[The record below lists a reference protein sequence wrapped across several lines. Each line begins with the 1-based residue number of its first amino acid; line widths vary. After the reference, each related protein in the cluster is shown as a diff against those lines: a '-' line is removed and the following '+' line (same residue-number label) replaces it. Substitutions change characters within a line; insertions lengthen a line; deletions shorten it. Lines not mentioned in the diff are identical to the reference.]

1 MTLGENLQ
9 RLRKEK
15 GLSQEEVAQALF
27 VSRQSVSK
35 WETDKAEPGV
45 DNLKALAN
53 LYEVTLDQLTGR
65 PQVEYTHKDGKKKTL
80 AEQYRTIA
88 LIRLAIWAVLVMAG
102 QLLEEGNGPLQ
113 FVAFVGILGSAVI
126 GLSLRI
132 RNPYVWGGILCAE
145 VLGILVAV
153 FCTISAESLPAGM
166 AGLALA
172 AMLCFWVKYLSSES
186 VRLLFYEKKEMF
198 P

>member
-53 LYEVTLDQLTGR
+53 LYEVTLDQLTGHT
-65 PQVEYTHKDGKKKTL
+65 QVEYTHKDGEKKTPMD
-80 AEQYRTIA
+80 QYRTMA
-88 LIRLAIWAVLVMAG
+88 LIRLALWLVLVMVG
-102 QLLEEGNGPLQ
+102 QLLEEESGSLQ
-113 FVAFVGILGSAVI
+113 FIAFVGMLGSMVI
-126 GLSLRI
+126 GLSLWI
-132 RNPYVWGGILCAE
+132 RNIYVWGGILCAE
-145 VLGILVAV
+145 GLSILVAV

-166 AGLALA
+166 ASIALA
-172 AMLCFWVKYLSSES
+172 AMLCFWIKYLSSEL
-186 VRLLFYEKKEMF
+186 VRQLFCEKKEMF

>member
-45 DNLKALAN
+45 DNLKVLAN

-65 PQVEYTHKDGKKKTL
+65 TQVEYTHKDGEKKTPMD
-80 AEQYRTIA
+80 QYRTMA
-88 LIRLAIWAVLVMAG
+88 LIRLALWLVLVMVG
-102 QLLEEGNGPLQ
+102 QLLEEESGSLQ
-113 FVAFVGILGSAVI
+113 FIAFVGMLGSMVI
-126 GLSLRI
+126 GLSLWI
-132 RNPYVWGGILCAE
+132 RNIYVWGGILCAE
-145 VLGILVAV
+145 VLSILVAV
-153 FCTISAESLPAGM
+153 FCAISAESLPAGM
-166 AGLALA
+166 ASIALA
-172 AMLCFWVKYLSSES
+172 AMLCFWIKYLSSEL
-186 VRLLFYEKKEMF
+186 VRQLFCEKKEMF

>member
-65 PQVEYTHKDGKKKTL
+65 TQVEYTHKDGEKKTPMD
-80 AEQYRTIA
+80 QYRTMA
-88 LIRLAIWAVLVMAG
+88 LIRLALWLVLVMVG
-102 QLLEEGNGPLQ
+102 QLLEEESGSLQ
-113 FVAFVGILGSAVI
+113 FIAFVGMLGSMVI
-126 GLSLRI
+126 GLSLWI
-132 RNPYVWGGILCAE
+132 RNIYVWGGILCAE
-145 VLGILVAV
+145 VLSILVAV

-166 AGLALA
+166 ASIALA
-172 AMLCFWVKYLSSES
+172 AMLCFWIKYLSSEL
-186 VRLLFYEKKEMF
+186 VRQLFCEKKEMF

>member
-65 PQVEYTHKDGKKKTL
+65 TQAEYTYKDGEKKTP
-80 AEQYRTIA
+80 ADQYRTIA
-88 LIRLAIWAVLVMAG
+88 LIRLALWVVLVMVG
-102 QLLEEGNGPLQ
+102 QLEEESGSLR
-113 FVAFVGILGSAVI
+113 FIAFVGILGAAVI

-132 RNPYVWGGILCAE
+132 RNIYVWGGILCAE
-145 VLGILVAV
+145 VLSILVAV
-153 FCTISAESLPAGM
+153 FCAISAESLPAGM
-166 AGLALA
+166 ASIALA
-172 AMLCFWVKYLSSES
+172 AMLCFWIKYLSSEL
-186 VRLLFYEKKEMF
+186 VRKLFCEKKEMF

>member
-1 MTLGENLQ
+1 MTLGENLH

-65 PQVEYTHKDGKKKTL
+65 TQAEYTQKAGGEKTS
-80 AEQYRTIA
+80 AEHYRNMA
-88 LIRLAIWAVLVMAG
+88 LIRLALWAVLAMAG
-102 QLLEEGNGPLQ
+102 QLEKESGSLQ
-113 FVAFVGILGSAVI
+113 FIAFVGILGSAVI

-132 RNPYVWGGILCAE
+132 RNIYVWGWILCGE
-145 VLGILVAV
+145 VLSILVAII
-153 FCTISAESLPAGM
+153 CTITVESLPE
-166 AGLALA
+166 GLASVALV
-172 AMLCFWVKYLSSES
+172 AMLCFWIKYLTSES
-186 VRLLFYEKKEMF
+186 VRQLFYEEKEIF

>member
-65 PQVEYTHKDGKKKTL
+65 TQVEYTHKDVEKKTP
-80 AEQYRTIA
+80 ADQYRTTA
-88 LIRLAIWAVLVMAG
+88 LIRLAIWAVLVMVG
-102 QLLEEGNGPLQ
+102 QLLEEESGSLQ
-113 FVAFVGILGSAVI
+113 FIAFVGILGSAVI

-132 RNPYVWGGILCAE
+132 RNIYVWGGILCAE
-145 VLGILVAV
+145 VISILAAV
-153 FCTISAESLPAGM
+153 FCTISAESFPAGM
-166 AGLALA
+166 ASIALA
-172 AMLCFWVKYLSSES
+172 AMLCFWIKYLSSES
-186 VRLLFYEKKEMF
+186 VRQLFYEKKEMF